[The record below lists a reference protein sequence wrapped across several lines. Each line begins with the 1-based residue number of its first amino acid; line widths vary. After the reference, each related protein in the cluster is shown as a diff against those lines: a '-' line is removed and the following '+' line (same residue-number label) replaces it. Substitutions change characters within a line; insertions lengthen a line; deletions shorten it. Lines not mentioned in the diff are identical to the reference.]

1 MISNSTPNSTN
12 NDISFSFNLSVMENN
27 KNINYSIHI
36 KQTENN
42 KYSD

>member
-12 NDISFSFNLSVMENN
+12 NDISFSFNLSVMENS